1 MVIMHNELEFVNI
14 VFDVTLI
21 ISVYHRIYFTFY
33 DKKMSA
39 TDIMV
44 PKRQSL
50 LRSTT
55 LVSVMTFISRM
66 AGFARDMVIASL
78 FGAQAGMDAFYV
90 AYRIPNF
97 MRRLFAEGAFAQ
109 AFVPVLAEYQ
119 KTRSPED
126 VRAFIARISGYLS
139 SILTVVT
146 IVGIVAAPVI
156 IFLFAPG
163 FSHDSIRSE
172 LATQMLR
179 ITFPFLMLVSLT
191 AMAGAIL
198 NTYGYFGVPAFT
210 PVILNIS
217 MILAAIYLCPNLPQP
232 VVGLAWGVFIAGVLQ
247 LLFQLPF
254 LAQRNLLIRPQIVRD
269 DPGVNKVLKLMIPA
283 LFGVSIAQ
291 LNLMVDSIFASFLQV
306 GSVTW
311 LYYTDRLTDFP
322 LGVFGVAIATVILP
336 HLSRKHAEES
346 TEHYSRALDWGLR
359 SILLIGIPA
368 GLGLALFAMP
378 LIASCFAYGK
388 FHVVDLLQTQKSLF
402 TLALGVPAFM
412 MVKVLASGFYARQDI
427 STPVKVGAV
436 SMLVN
441 TILCAIFVWHF
452 AHAGLT
458 LASALAGYVNC
469 GLLLYLLVKR
479 GVFLPSPGW
488 FKYSVQL
495 LIANGAV
502 AVYLYFMMGT
512 VSYWLSFPPVM
523 RLSLLL
529 AHVLAAV
536 IIYLLV
542 LGLTGLRFSHFRG
555 QMKE

>member
-1 MVIMHNELEFVNI
+1 
-14 VFDVTLI
+14 
-21 ISVYHRIYFTFY
+21 
-33 DKKMSA
+33 MSA

-44 PKRQSL
+44 PKKQSL

-55 LVSVMTFISRM
+55 LVSVMTFVSRM
-66 AGFARDMVIASL
+66 AGFARDMVLANF
-78 FGAQAGMDAFYV
+78 FGAQAGMDAFFV
-90 AYRIPNF
+90 AFRIPNF

-126 VRAFIARISGYLS
+126 VRTFIARISGYLS
-139 SILTVVT
+139 AILTLVT
-146 IVGIVAAPVI
+146 MVGIIAAPVI

-163 FSHDSIRSE
+163 FSHDSVRAD
-172 LATQMLR
+172 LATEMLR

-210 PVILNIS
+210 PVLLNIS
-217 MILAAIYLCPNLPQP
+217 MIVAAIYLCPNLPQP
-232 VVGLAWGVFIAGVLQ
+232 VVGLAWGVLIAGILQ

-254 LAQRNLLIRPQIVRD
+254 LYQRNLLIRPRIVRD

-291 LNLMVDSIFASFLQV
+291 LNLMVDSIFASFLKV
-306 GSVTW
+306 GSVSW

-336 HLSRKHAEES
+336 HLSRKHAEQS
-346 TEHYSRALDWGLR
+346 LTQYSRALDWGLR

-388 FHVVDLLQTQKSLF
+388 FNVHDLIQTQKSLI
-402 TLALGVPAFM
+402 TLAMGVPAFM
-412 MVKVLASGFYARQDI
+412 MVKVLASGFYAQQDI
-427 STPVKVGAV
+427 KTPVKIGAI
-436 SMLVN
+436 SMVVN
-441 TILCAIFVWHF
+441 TLLCCIFVWHF

-469 GLLLYLLVKR
+469 GLLLFLLIKR
-479 GVFLPSPGW
+479 GVFQPSPGW
-488 FKYSVQL
+488 LKYSMQL
-495 LIANGAV
+495 VIANLAI
-502 AVYLYFMMGT
+502 AVYLYCMSGT
-512 VSYWLSFPPVM
+512 VSYWLSFPPIP

-529 AHVLAAV
+529 AHVLATV
-536 IIYLLV
+536 VLYLLV
-542 LGLTGLRFSHFRG
+542 LGLSGLRPSHFRG